1 MVYLIDDK
9 KVRQKNLG
17 WSSNILEKYK
27 DILAPIYTNI
37 DLQKVKHEIFNGD
50 NIILFHESFFDVPE
64 NYHVNDGLQVRRDL
78 NEYSN
83 KNERLVV
90 FFSGSIGSRSI
101 ESNSAHI
108 PVEILYRN
116 LATFCE
122 RYKANDQN
130 LMKQIVFGST
140 DVREEIL
147 LVKSEIWESLYD
159 LRDDQNM
166 ELNATLLQALEQIE
180 KLVGKKILKEG
191 ISTGYLKY
199 QLQNI

>member
-64 NYHVNDGLQVRRDL
+64 NYHVNDGLQV
-78 NEYSN
+78 
-83 KNERLVV
+83 
-90 FFSGSIGSRSI
+90 
-101 ESNSAHI
+101 